1 VHPRPIV
8 GVIPAAGRGTR
19 LAPLPC
25 SKELLPVGV
34 HEGPAALR
42 GRPKVVSHDLLEQM
56 RDAGAARVFFVV
68 RPGKFDIAGYHG
80 DGSTLGLH
88 LAYLVMGEP
97 WGPPFSIA
105 QAVPFVG
112 EATVLAGFPDILV
125 QPRDAFAR
133 AVRRL
138 DESGADVVLGVFPL
152 ARHDPVDLVE
162 RQPDGRI
169 TRLVPK
175 EDRPRRGDHDL
186 GYLFA
191 AWTPA
196 FTRFLAST
204 TAALAAQARAGIH
217 GAEPEWPLGS
227 ILAAALA
234 AGIAVDSVLVDD
246 GAFLDIGSPDG
257 WAAAPAF
264 VARWQRR
271 DAGPGP
277 A

>member
-1 VHPRPIV
+1 MHARPIV

-34 HEGPAALR
+34 HDGPAALR
-42 GRPKVVSHDLLEQM
+42 GRPKVVSHYLLEQM
-56 RDAGAARVFFVV
+56 RDAGATRVFFVV
-68 RPGKFDIAGYHG
+68 RPGKFDIAEYHG
-80 DGSTLGLH
+80 DGSALGLH

-138 DESGADVVLGVFPL
+138 DASGADIVLGVYPL

-162 RQPDGRI
+162 RRPDGRI

-175 EDRPRRGDHDL
+175 EDRPERSDHDL

-196 FTRFLAST
+196 FTRFLASAT
-204 TAALAAQARAGIH
+204 SALAAQARSGVH
-217 GAEPEWPLGS
+217 GAGPEWPLGS
-227 ILAAALA
+227 IVAAALA
-234 AGIAVDSVLVDD
+234 AGMTVDSVRVDD

-264 VARWQRR
+264 VARWQARGG
-271 DAGPGP
+271 DPG
-277 A
+277 AA